1 MSEANP
7 YSAPDASLD
16 NGQDVLYSPKVLS
29 FNGRIG
35 RMRYLAYG
43 VGVSMLLMFV
53 GGAAMGLAAGAM
65 YAEAGLSIAGFG
77 VMGLIVI
84 ASLVI
89 TVMYGKRRFNDLN
102 RSGWW
107 SILLFLPYVNLLPVI
122 YLVFFPGTHGPNN
135 FGPEPESN
143 SIGVLI
149 LGWMMPV
156 LFVLG
161 IVAAIAIPQYQSYLA
176 GAQ

>member
-29 FNGRIG
+29 FSGRIG

-43 VGVSMLLMFV
+43 VGVSMLLMLV

-77 VMGLIVI
+77 VMGLI
-84 ASLVI
+84 AQPQRLVEH
-89 TVMYGKRRFNDLN
+89 TAVSALR
-102 RSGWW
+102 
-107 SILLFLPYVNLLPVI
+107 
-122 YLVFFPGTHGPNN
+122 
-135 FGPEPESN
+135 
-143 SIGVLI
+143 
-149 LGWMMPV
+149 
-156 LFVLG
+156 
-161 IVAAIAIPQYQSYLA
+161 
-176 GAQ
+176 